1 MRRSILSCLAT
12 FAFTICAVA
21 ASAETTE
28 LRISKQ
34 PGLQYLPQ
42 LVMEQN
48 RLVEKH
54 AKRLGIENLKVSWIL
69 LNSGGTAVD
78 ALLSGN
84 IDMVGSG
91 ISNMLV
97 AWSGTKGQIKGI
109 APLAALPMWVVT
121 KNPAVNSLKDFT
133 ASDKIAVP
141 TIRVSMQSTIMDIAA
156 DKLYGQNDLHHFDPF
171 TVALGH
177 PDAVIALQSGSGSV
191 DAHFS
196 SLPYQQYEV
205 KIPGV
210 HVVANSY
217 DILGG
222 PHDSTAVFTTTKFH
236 DENPKVY
243 AAFLAALKEADEIIN
258 REHRNAAL
266 IYLQQSREKWSLSD
280 VVAMLD
286 DKKVIYTMT
295 PLRTMA
301 FADIMYRAG
310 TIKSKAESW
319 KDYFF
324 PNPVIP
330 SLSRDSGS

>member
-1 MRRSILSCLAT
+1 MIRGALGCALALALTVCSI
-12 FAFTICAVA
+12 A

-54 AKRLGIENLKVSWIL
+54 AQQLGIKDLKVSWVL

-97 AWSGTKGQIKGI
+97 AWAGTKGQIKAI
-109 APLAALPMWVVT
+109 APLAALPMWIVT
-121 KNPAVNSLKDFT
+121 KNPAVKSPKDFSST
-133 ASDKIAVP
+133 DKIAVP
-141 TIRVSMQSTIMDIAA
+141 TIRVSMQSTMMDMVA
-156 DKLYGQNDLHHFDPF
+156 DKLYGGNDLHHFDPF

-177 PDAVIALQSGSGSV
+177 PDAMIALQSGSGGI

-196 SLPYQQYEV
+196 SPPYQQFEV

-222 PHDSTAVFTTTKFH
+222 PHDVTCMFTTVKFH
-236 DENPKVY
+236 DANPKVY
-243 AAFLAALKEADEIIN
+243 RAFVDAMKEAYEVIN
-258 REHRNAAL
+258 RDHRNAAL
-266 IYLQQSREKWSLSD
+266 IYLQQSHEKWPLND
-280 VVAMLD
+280 IIAMLD
-286 DKKVIYTMT
+286 EKNVYFTLT
-295 PLRTMA
+295 PLRTMQ

-310 TIKSKAESW
+310 TIKMKAESW
-319 KDYFF
+319 KDYWF
-324 PNPVIP
+324 PEVYGQP
-330 SLSRDSGS
+330 GT